1 MHIAASTND
10 IHLMDFIFKNLPNKK
25 ELVNRKNSDG
35 WIPAHMAAFLNNF
48 DSLNLL
54 LENGADL
61 LQKNDQGM
69 TPVDEIIRND
79 HKDLLSCVYDKIRFV
94 KRDLTIPGSF
104 SVMHLAASQNS
115 SECLQYLLDVQGESA
130 NEICNLQD

>member
-1 MHIAASTND
+1 LRKAKKKDGTTCLHIAAGTND

-61 LQKNDQGM
+61 LQ
-69 TPVDEIIRND
+69 RND
-79 HKDLLSCVYDKIRFV
+79 
-94 KRDLTIPGSF
+94 
-104 SVMHLAASQNS
+104 
-115 SECLQYLLDVQGESA
+115 
-130 NEICNLQD
+130 